1 MPSIRPNAIRIKSFR
16 ELKEALRMNRDRL
29 FVRIDIAKAQHVI
42 QVWLAQMRTPSS
54 PAILRRQRG
63 APS

>member
-1 MPSIRPNAIRIKSFR
+1 MPSIRPNAIRIKRFR
-16 ELKEALRMNRDRL
+16 ELKEALRMNQDRL
-29 FVRIDIAKAQHVI
+29 FVRIDIAKAQHMI
-42 QVWLAQMRTPSS
+42 QVWLAQMRAPSS